1 MKAQKNA
8 DAAPQQYDKI
18 GGWLILVAIG
28 LIFAPIRLLVVLF
41 KDLLPALS
49 ADTWSRLT
57 TPGTEA
63 YHPLWAPLLL
73 FEVIGNCLFILSPII
88 IAVFFF
94 QRRRFVPRLFIVL
107 LLANLVF
114 VTIDY
119 FAADLIP
126 FVAAQEDLGSLKELI
141 RALIACAIWVPYFLV
156 SKRVKGTFVV

>member
-1 MKAQKNA
+1 MKTKKRG
-8 DAAPQQYDKI
+8 DAAPKQYDKI

-28 LIFAPIRLLVVLF
+28 LILAPIRLLVVLF

-49 ADTWSRLT
+49 TDAWSRLT

-73 FEVIGNCLFILSPII
+73 FEIIGNCLFILFPII

-94 QRRRFVPRLFIVL
+94 QRRRFVPTLIIVL

-126 FVAAQEDLGSLKELI
+126 FVAAQEDIGSLVEVI
-141 RALIACAIWVPYFLV
+141 RVLIASAIWVPYFLV
-156 SKRVKGTFVV
+156 SKRVKATFVV

>member
-94 QRRRFVPRLFIVL
+94 QRRRFVPRLIIVL

>member
-1 MKAQKNA
+1 MKAQKNR
-8 DAAPQQYDKI
+8 DAAPKQYDKI

-63 YHPLWAPLLL
+63 YHPLWAPLLF
-73 FEVIGNCLFILSPII
+73 FEIIGNCLFILSPII
-88 IAVFFF
+88 VAVFFF
-94 QRRRFVPRLFIVL
+94 QRRRFVPRLIIVL

-114 VTIDY
+114 VAIDY

-156 SKRVKGTFVV
+156 SKRAKGTFVV

>member
-1 MKAQKNA
+1 MKAQKKGE
-8 DAAPQQYDKI
+8 AAPKQYDKI
-18 GGWLILVAIG
+18 GGWLLVVAIG
-28 LIFAPIRLLVVLF
+28 LIFAPLRLLVVLF
-41 KDLLPALS
+41 KDLLPTLS
-49 ADTWSRLT
+49 TDAWSRLT

-73 FEVIGNCLFILSPII
+73 FEIIGNCLFILFPII

-94 QRRRFVPRLFIVL
+94 QRRRFVPSLIIVL

-126 FVAAQEDLGSLKELI
+126 FVAAQEDIGSLLEVI
-141 RALIACAIWVPYFLV
+141 RVLIASAIWVPYFLV
-156 SKRVKGTFVV
+156 SKRVKATFVV

>member
-28 LIFAPIRLLVVLF
+28 LILAPIRLLVVFF

-49 ADTWSRLT
+49 ADSWSRLT

-73 FEVIGNCLFILSPII
+73 FEILGNCVFIVSPII
-88 IAVFFF
+88 IAIFFF
-94 QRRRFVPRLFIVL
+94 QKRRFVPRLIIVL

-114 VTIDY
+114 VAIDY

-126 FVAAQEDLGSLKELI
+126 FIAAQEDIGSLVELI
-141 RALIACAIWVPYFLV
+141 RVLIACAIWVPYFLV
-156 SKRVKGTFVV
+156 SKRVKGTFIV

>member
-1 MKAQKNA
+1 MKAQKNR

>member
-1 MKAQKNA
+1 MKAQKNR

-63 YHPLWAPLLL
+63 YHPLWAPLLF
-73 FEVIGNCLFILSPII
+73 FEIIGNCLFILSPII

>member
-8 DAAPQQYDKI
+8 DAAPKQYDKI
-18 GGWLILVAIG
+18 GGWLILIAIG

-49 ADTWSRLT
+49 VDTWSRLT
-57 TPGTEA
+57 TPGTES

-73 FEVIGNCLFILSPII
+73 FEILGNCLFILFPII

-94 QRRRFVPRLFIVL
+94 QRKRFVPRLIIVL

-114 VTIDY
+114 VAIDY
-119 FAADLIP
+119 FAANLIP
-126 FVAAQEDLGSLKELI
+126 FVAAQEDMGSLVELI
-141 RALIACAIWVPYFLV
+141 RVLIASAIWVPYLLV

>member
-1 MKAQKNA
+1 MKAQKNR

-57 TPGTEA
+57 TPGAEA

-94 QRRRFVPRLFIVL
+94 QRRRFVPRLIIVL

-114 VTIDY
+114 VAIDY

-126 FVAAQEDLGSLKELI
+126 FVAAQEDMGSLVELI
-141 RALIACAIWVPYFLV
+141 RVLIACAIWVPYFLV

>member
-1 MKAQKNA
+1 MKAQKNR

-73 FEVIGNCLFILSPII
+73 FEVIGNCLFILSPVI

-94 QRRRFVPRLFIVL
+94 QRKRFVPRLIIVL

>member
-1 MKAQKNA
+1 MKAQKNR

-63 YHPLWAPLLL
+63 YHPLWAPLLF
-73 FEVIGNCLFILSPII
+73 FEIIGNCLFILSPII

-119 FAADLIP
+119 FAVDLIP

-156 SKRVKGTFVV
+156 SKRAKGTFVI

>member
-1 MKAQKNA
+1 MKAQKNG
-8 DAAPQQYDKI
+8 DAAQKQYDKI

-28 LIFAPIRLLVVLF
+28 LILAPIRLLVVLF

-63 YHPLWAPLLL
+63 YHPLWAPLLF
-73 FEVIGNCLFILSPII
+73 FEIIGNCLFIVSPII
-88 IAVFFF
+88 VAVFFF
-94 QRRRFVPRLFIVL
+94 QKRRFVPRLIIVL

-114 VTIDY
+114 VAIDY

-126 FVAAQEDLGSLKELI
+126 FVAAQEDMGSLVELI
-141 RALIACAIWVPYFLV
+141 RVLIACAIWVPYFLV
-156 SKRVKGTFVV
+156 SKRVKGTFIV